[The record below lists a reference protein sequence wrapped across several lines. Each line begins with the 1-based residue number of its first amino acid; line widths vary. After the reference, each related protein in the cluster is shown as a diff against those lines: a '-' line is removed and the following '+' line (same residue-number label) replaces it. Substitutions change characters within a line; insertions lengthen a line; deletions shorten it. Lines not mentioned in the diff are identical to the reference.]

1 LCMTTVELKAEI
13 LKVLDELPPAKLPGV
28 LGILKKVQLQSADD
42 TELAEFLRLAFVEE
56 RDVLAKLAQ

>member
-1 LCMTTVELKAEI
+1 MCMTTVELKAEI

-42 TELAEFLRLAFVEE
+42 TELAEFLRLAFIED

>member
-1 LCMTTVELKAEI
+1 MTTVELKAEI

-42 TELAEFLRLAFVEE
+42 TELAEFLRLAFIEE